1 MKNAVLLLM
10 LLTLAGCQLTTL
22 PELPSTTTS
31 VEPEPEAVP
40 AVVEPEPEV
49 VFELALNDSATSLQA
64 WLDYK
69 QQILIDPMP
78 ERARLR
84 SLPELDKLAQFQQA
98 LLNLHPD
105 MPYVT
110 RFRVQTH
117 LAELLSS
124 LPPRLVAL
132 FSWELTFN
140 QKLLEAESAVSAV
153 TRLNAQQQDMI
164 DRAQKTNREL
174 QKKIDALTQI
184 EAELNQQPL
193 PENGNGANHG

>member
-40 AVVEPEPEV
+40 ALVEPEPEI

-69 QQILIDPMP
+69 QQILSDPMP

-105 MPYVT
+105 MPHVT

-124 LPPRLVAL
+124 LPPRLAAL

-140 QKLLEAESAVSAV
+140 QKLLEAESAASAV

-164 DRAQKTNREL
+164 DRVQKTNREL

>member
-10 LLTLAGCQLTTL
+10 VLALTGCQLTSL
-22 PELPSTTTS
+22 PEQPSATTS
-31 VEPEPEAVP
+31 VEAEPEVTPILVEPEPEAV
-40 AVVEPEPEV
+40 
-49 VFELALNDSATSLQA
+49 FELALTDTPASLQA

-69 QQILIDPMP
+69 QQILIDPMS

-84 SLPELDKLAQFQQA
+84 NLPELDRLAQLQQA

-117 LAELLSS
+117 LTELVSS
-124 LPPRLVAL
+124 FPPRLAAL

-153 TRLNAQQQDMI
+153 TRLNAQQQDTI

-193 PENGNGANHG
+193 PENSNGVNHG

>member
-40 AVVEPEPEV
+40 AEVEPEPEV